1 MARGT
6 DFGEPRL
13 GRMLDLII
21 VGGGAAGIAA
31 GLEARTRGL
40 SAVILEAS
48 DRIGGR
54 AHSIQWNGHALDL
67 GAGWLHSADRNPMV
81 GLAEQKELAID
92 RSPSPWRKQYRNLG
106 FSPEE
111 QAAANKAT
119 EAFEE
124 RVLNNPPASDRAS
137 DALDA
142 NGEWNGFLNSLS
154 NYLNG
159 TGLNHVS
166 AADWVAYWEEA
177 GEQNWRLP
185 GGYGTLIS
193 ALADGLD
200 VRTGF
205 AVVRVE
211 RLAGRV
217 RVICDDGE
225 LEAKRAI
232 VAVPTDVLA
241 SGRIRFDPAVDDQL
255 HAATQLPLGHVEKL
269 FFELA
274 EPEEFPNDAHLIGN
288 PRSAD
293 CGSYMLRPLGMP
305 VVEAF
310 LGGDWVKGRSI
321 EELADKAR
329 QELGALLGA
338 DFPGRLR
345 LVAASDW
352 QRHPFIGG
360 SYSYARPGQHGAR
373 AILRA
378 QVDERLVFAGE
389 ACSDSDYATV
399 HAAWESG
406 KAAVSQLSG
415 S

>member
-21 VGGGAAGIAA
+21 VGAGAAGIAA
-31 GLEARTRGL
+31 GREARTRGL
-40 SAVILEAS
+40 RAVILEAS

-81 GLAEQKELAID
+81 GLAEQRGFAID

-111 QAAANKAT
+111 QAAANKAM
-119 EAFEE
+119 EEFE
-124 RVLNNPPASDRAS
+124 RRLLNNPPTSDRAS
-137 DALDA
+137 DALEAD
-142 NGEWNGFLNSLS
+142 GEWNGFLSSLS

-159 TGLNHVS
+159 TGLDHVS
-166 AADWVAYWEEA
+166 AADWVAYWEDA

-185 GGYGTLIS
+185 SGYGALIA
-193 ALADGLD
+193 ALAEGLD
-200 VRTGF
+200 VRLEC
-205 AVVRVE
+205 RVTRVQ
-211 RLAGRV
+211 RLSDRV
-217 RVICDDGE
+217 RLVSDHGE
-225 LEAKRAI
+225 IEAARAI
-232 VAVPTDVLA
+232 VAIPTDVLA
-241 SGRIRFDPAVDDQL
+241 SGAIDFNPAVDDRL
-255 HAATQLPLGHVEKL
+255 HAAAQLPLGHVEKL

-274 EPEEFPNDAHLIGN
+274 QPEEFPNDAHLAGN

-293 CGSYMLRPLGMP
+293 SGSYMLRPMGMP

-329 QELGALLGA
+329 RELGALLGT
-338 DFPGRLR
+338 DFPGRLW
-345 LVAASDW
+345 LAAASDW

-373 AILRA
+373 ETLCAPL
-378 QVDERLVFAGE
+378 DDRLGFAGE
-389 ACSDSDYATV
+389 ACSNSDYATV
-399 HAAWESG
+399 HGAWKSG
-406 KAAVSQLSG
+406 KAVIRQLFER
-415 S
+415 

>member
-1 MARGT
+1 V
-6 DFGEPRL
+6 
-13 GRMLDLII
+13 LDLII
-21 VGGGAAGIAA
+21 IGGGAAGIAA

-40 SAVILEAS
+40 TGVILEAS

-54 AHSIQWNGHALDL
+54 AHSIQWNSHALDL

-81 GLAEQKELAID
+81 GLAEQKGFAID

-106 FSPEE
+106 FSPKE
-111 QAAANKAT
+111 QAAANKAM

-124 RVLNNPPASDRAS
+124 RLLNNPPTSDRAS
-137 DALDA
+137 DSLYAD
-142 NGEWNGFLNSLS
+142 GEWNGFLNSLS

-159 TGLNHVS
+159 TGLDHVS
-166 AADWVAYWEEA
+166 AADWVAYWEDA

-185 GGYGTLIS
+185 NGYGALI
-193 ALADGLD
+193 ADLADGLD
-200 VRTGF
+200 ARTGC
-205 AVVRVE
+205 RVTRVQ
-211 RLAGRV
+211 RLLDRV
-217 RVICDDGE
+217 RVTTDNGD
-225 LEAKRAI
+225 LEAARAI

-241 SGRIRFDPAVDDQL
+241 SGAIRFEPALDDRL
-255 HAATQLPLGHVEKL
+255 HAAAQLPLGHVEKL
-269 FFELA
+269 FLGLA
-274 EPEEFPNDAHLIGN
+274 EPEEFPNDAHLAGN

-293 CGSYMLRPLGMP
+293 SGSYMLRPMGMP

-310 LGGDWVKGRSI
+310 LGGDWVKGRSV
-321 EELADKAR
+321 EELAEKACH
-329 QELGALLGA
+329 ELGALLGA
-338 DFPGRLR
+338 DFPSRLH

-378 QVDERLVFAGE
+378 SVDERLTFAGE
-389 ACSDSDYATV
+389 ACSDSDFATV

-406 KAAVSQLSG
+406 LAAVRQLFG